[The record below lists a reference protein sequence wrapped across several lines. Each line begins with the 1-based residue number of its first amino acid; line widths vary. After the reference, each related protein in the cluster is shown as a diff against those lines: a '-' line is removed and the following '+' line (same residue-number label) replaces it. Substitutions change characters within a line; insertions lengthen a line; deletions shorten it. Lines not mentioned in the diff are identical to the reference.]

1 MLAEIGDARGRYPT
15 DDALPAAGGISPRPA
30 PPANGCAL
38 LRVVRPPALTRLAC
52 IDIAKYRQIMADSA
66 STTAVPAE
74 KAGAERVPARAGRKL
89 DRRRDDVILDATLAV
104 LAESGY
110 DRMTIDMVAAH
121 AGAARATVYRR
132 WATKA
137 ELVLNAVARL
147 SQSDVDLDQL
157 PDTGSLREDLAA
169 MILPHTTEDQL
180 VRIRVVTGLLALATQ
195 EPRLAEAAADA
206 GSKPWIDAIR
216 VLIRRA
222 VDRGEYP
229 PADVDALAQVIPLM
243 CISRAILQEP
253 ITREFSLGLIDGVL
267 LPALRG
273 S

>member
-1 MLAEIGDARGRYPT
+1 TVAT
-15 DDALPAAGGISPRPA
+15 AGHPHAQR
-30 PPANGCAL
+30 
-38 LRVVRPPALTRLAC
+38 
-52 IDIAKYRQIMADSA
+52 
-66 STTAVPAE
+66 
-74 KAGAERVPARAGRKL
+74 
-89 DRRRDDVILDATLAV
+89 
-104 LAESGY
+104 
-110 DRMTIDMVAAH
+110 

-137 ELVLNAVARL
+137 DLVLGAVARL
-147 SQSDVDLDQL
+147 SQSDVDPDQL

-169 MILPHTTEDQL
+169 MILPQTSEEQL
-180 VRIRVVTGLLALATQ
+180 ARIRVVTGLLALATQ

-206 GSKPWIDAIR
+206 GAKPWVDAIR

-222 VDRGEYP
+222 VDRGEFP
-229 PADVDALAQVIPLM
+229 PADVDALAQVVPLM
-243 CISRAILQEP
+243 CIARAMLQQP